1 LPQARKE
8 QALVTLELALMAY
21 LPLELLQLPLI
32 NPLLV
37 SAHCARILPRAGAVR
52 YLRDSWLGH
61 VLKLASC

>member
-37 SAHCARILPRAGAVR
+37 SAHCARNFPAPALCGTCATAG
-52 YLRDSWLGH
+52 SGM
-61 VLKLASC
+61 S

>member
-37 SAHCARILPRAGAVR
+37 SAHCARILPAPALCGTCATAG
-52 YLRDSWLGH
+52 S
-61 VLKLASC
+61 SMS